1 MSILHS
7 FGTQKGNLVILC
19 SRRGEYC
26 SVTKI
31 NIILILL
38 CTNTPKSKKS
48 NTSNNNLYTIFI
60 LKKKRGDRM
69 LIESLTVTI
78 GVLVAELVKLIAKN
92 IMNKNK
98 K

>member
-1 MSILHS
+1 
-7 FGTQKGNLVILC
+7 
-19 SRRGEYC
+19 
-26 SVTKI
+26 
-31 NIILILL
+31 
-38 CTNTPKSKKS
+38 
-48 NTSNNNLYTIFI
+48 
-60 LKKKRGDRM
+60 M